1 MVYLVFTTILDQT
14 SFVGAYVTR
23 ELADQTIDMLM
34 SSFADKEYWVIEEPV
49 VTQMYHDNSSKG
61 ESDDHRR

>member
-14 SFVGAYVTR
+14 SFVGAYATR

-49 VTQMYHDNSSKG
+49 VTQMYQGSKQ
-61 ESDDHRR
+61 